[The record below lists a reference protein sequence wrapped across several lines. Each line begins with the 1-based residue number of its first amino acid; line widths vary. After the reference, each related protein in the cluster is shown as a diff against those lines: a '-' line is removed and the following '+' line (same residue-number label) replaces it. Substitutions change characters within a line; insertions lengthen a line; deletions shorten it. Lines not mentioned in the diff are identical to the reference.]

1 MAEDIQIQGSNE
13 LGKIRNPLGVIGL
26 GFLTLGVY
34 VIFWWY
40 YVNKEMAEIG
50 QARGTTECG
59 DNPTNSVL
67 ALIPGGFVIVPPYIS
82 YYNGGKRLN
91 AAERITGAE
100 KGMEPGLLLV
110 LFIFI
115 GPVAWYI
122 FQSNMNKVLQA
133 QAGVAPQ
140 IPQAQA
146 APPPAAEQPVTE
158 QQPPPPP
165 QQ

>member
-1 MAEDIQIQGSNE
+1 MAEEIQIQGSNE
-13 LGKIRNPLGVIGL
+13 LGKIRNPLGVVGL
-26 GFLTLGVY
+26 GFITFGIY
-34 VIFWWY
+34 AIFWWY

-67 ALIPGGFVIVPPYIS
+67 ALIPGGFIIVPPFVS
-82 YYNGGKRLN
+82 YYNGSKRLN
-91 AAERITGAE
+91 AAERITGTPQ
-100 KGMEPGLLLV
+100 GMEPGLLLV

-122 FQSNMNKVLQA
+122 FQSNMNKVLQT
-133 QAGVAPQ
+133 QAAGAGQ
-140 IPQAQA
+140 IPSGQPAA
-146 APPPAAEQPVTE
+146 APAPEQPAA
-158 QQPPPPP
+158 QPPPPP